1 MHIEYIKLIN
11 EKHECKIYI
20 KVAERAVGEVVI
32 TTDPHLRKFIY
43 RLRIFESLRMFT
55 NVKCVF
61 IHVVMGNLYL
71 SIKCQSIPYK
81 VNEEN

>member
-1 MHIEYIKLIN
+1 MKNTNAKSNWLIDF
-11 EKHECKIYI
+11 
-20 KVAERAVGEVVI
+20 KVAERAVGEVTL

-43 RLRIFESLRMFT
+43 RLRNFESLRMFT
-55 NVKCVF
+55 NVKCF
-61 IHVVMGNLYL
+61 LIHVVMGNLYL